1 MFGTT
6 IKENCGF
13 TENNDKTFSTSGDL
27 CLDFFTRI
35 TRNAA
40 LEDYVTAFV
49 KAWNENRKTATQII
63 LNMRDVRN
71 GKGEKL
77 IPCVIM
83 VYLKHKLEHDVYEAI
98 LRCMVNNGCWK
109 DLLRIYE
116 IDCRSSSAFPRYCAF
131 PKYYPELQFIAKQ
144 LSEDE
149 LALSQNNKA
158 AISLCAKWAPS
169 ENTHYDHHPI
179 NAATEIR
186 KLLNMS
192 AKQYRLML
200 TKLRNHLN
208 ILEMLMST
216 QKYDQIDFSKLPSVA
231 HMKMRKAFCR
241 DTNSEG
247 IESDSR
253 KKLHESY
260 ADYLSKLKKGETK
273 VNVKG
278 IQPHELVSTYLKY
291 SGTHT
296 SRKLFE
302 TELDPLVEEQWKA
315 LLEKT
320 MRSGA
325 FRDVT
330 AIVDV
335 SGSMEGQPLEVAMA
349 LGILVADC
357 TKGPYHGQIISFHEK
372 PTWHKITGVTLQ
384 DKVQSIDDTPRGG
397 STDLRAVF
405 NMILD
410 NAKSA
415 DLAPEEM
422 VKTLFV
428 FTDMQ
433 FNKCDDGNWESTFEY
448 ARRVYQEAGYE
459 LPRIICWNLR
469 TSASKTLPVE
479 QNEKGFAMLSGFSA
493 ELLKC
498 VLTAQDIT
506 PYGMML
512 HVLEPYDVPQ
522 QVLDCGTVLNVDP
535 NFCTHLKKAIED
547 SAIKKS
553 FKPDAKISTTGVT
566 KGLRISSRHR
576 PWAQALSSNSSSSD
590 SSL

>member
-1 MFGTT
+1 MFSTT
-6 IKENCGF
+6 TEGNYGS
-13 TENNDKTFSTSGDL
+13 TENNDKAFTTSGDL

-49 KAWNENRKTATQII
+49 KAWNENKKTITQII

-83 VYLKHKLEHDVYEAI
+83 VYLKNKLEHNIYEAI
-98 LRCMVNNGCWK
+98 LRCMVDNGCWK

-116 IDCRSSSAFPRYCAF
+116 IDCRTHPVYHRYC
-131 PKYYPELQFIAKQ
+131 PELQFIAKQ

-149 LALSQNNKA
+149 LALSQNDKA
-158 AISLCAKWAPS
+158 GISLCAKWAPS
-169 ENTHYDHHPI
+169 ENSHYDHHPI
-179 NAATEIR
+179 NAATKIR
-186 KLLNMS
+186 ELLNMS
-192 AKQYRLML
+192 PKQYRLML

-216 QKYDQIDFSKLPSVA
+216 QKYDQIDFSKLPSIA
-231 HMKMRKAFCR
+231 HMKMRKAFLR

-260 ADYLSKLKKGETK
+260 SDYLSKLKKGETK

-291 SGTHT
+291 SGSHT
-296 SRKLFE
+296 SRKLFD

-315 LLEKT
+315 LMKKT
-320 MRSGA
+320 MEAGA

-372 PTWHKITGVTLQ
+372 PSWHKITGVTLR
-384 DKVQSIDDTPRGG
+384 DKVQSIDNTPRGG

-422 VKTLFV
+422 VKTLFI

-433 FNKCDDGNWESTFEY
+433 FNHCDHGNWESTFEY
-448 ARRVYQEAGYE
+448 ARRIYQEAGYE

-469 TSASKTLPVE
+469 TSTSKTLPVE

-512 HVLEPYDVPQ
+512 HVLEPYNVPQ
-522 QVLDCGTVLNVDP
+522 EILNCETVLDVDTD
-535 NFCTHLKKAIED
+535 FCVHLKKGVES

-553 FKPDAKISTTGVT
+553 FKPDNKISTSQVATIT
-566 KGLRISSRHR
+566 RDSRVSRRYR
-576 PWAQALSSNSSSSD
+576 PWTRSVTSNSSSS
-590 SSL
+590 SSNSSF